1 MIVSAHQPGFMP
13 WGGFFGKIMAADV
26 FVLLDDVQISKNSYD
41 NRVKLRSKGG
51 PHFITVP
58 IHATK
63 GGVFENWQTAKIDE
77 TRNWRRKH
85 ISSLRQWYG
94 NALFQQHI
102 SGIEEVYEQKAKTL
116 LSHNLSLI
124 RYMLNEL
131 NIKTDIIL
139 SSELNL
145 EEKKSDLVLEMV
157 KRLNGKTYLSGEL
170 GRNYL
175 DLPKFEQFGIDVK
188 FQKYVQQTY
197 QQLHPDF
204 EPNLSTLDLLLNLG
218 PSANGV
224 IRNSQVFS

>member
-1 MIVSAHQPGFMP
+1 MSAHQPGFMP
-13 WGGFFGKIMAADV
+13 WGGFFGKIIAADV

-41 NRVKLRSKGG
+41 NRVKFRSKDGA
-51 PHFITVP
+51 HLITVP
-58 IHATK
+58 IHAMRD
-63 GGVFENWQTAKIDE
+63 GSFENWQTAKIDE

-85 ISSLRQWYG
+85 ISSLSQWYG
-94 NALFQQHI
+94 KAPFRQHI
-102 SGIEEVYEQKAKTL
+102 SRIEEIYEQKAKTI

-124 RYMLNEL
+124 RYMLREL
-131 NIKTDIIL
+131 NIKTEIVL

-145 EEKKSDLVLEMV
+145 NEKKSDYVLEMV
-157 KRLNGKTYLSGEL
+157 KKLDGKTYLSGEL
-170 GRNYL
+170 GRDYL

-204 EPNLSTLDLLLNLG
+204 EPNLSTLDLMLNLG

-224 IRNSQVFS
+224 IENSQVFS